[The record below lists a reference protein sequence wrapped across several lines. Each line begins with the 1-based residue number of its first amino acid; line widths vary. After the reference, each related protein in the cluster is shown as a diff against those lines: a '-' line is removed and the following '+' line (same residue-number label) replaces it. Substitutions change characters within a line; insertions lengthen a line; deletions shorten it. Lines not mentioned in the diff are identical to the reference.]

1 MLDHFSGNQNPGRPI
16 GDVEGRN
23 GSFARDNWFTVA
35 SLPFIPPARLSEY
48 DMRYDQ
54 GLARLVYLQTLIDE
68 ELEG

>member
-1 MLDHFSGNQNPGRPI
+1 MLDHFSGDQNPGRPT
-16 GDVEGRN
+16 GDGY
-23 GSFARDNWFTVA
+23 FARDNWFTVA

-54 GLARLVYLQTLIDE
+54 GLARLVYLETLINE